1 MLQISPSPRKRGPI
15 RREGSMWHDIRS
27 LLAAV
32 VMGPRFRGDDC
43 RKALA
48 VASLIV
54 AAICL
59 TLPAR
64 AADFYAGKQ
73 ITIVVGFSTGGTYD
87 VTARLWSR
95 YLGKHL
101 AGNPSVIVRN
111 MPGSGSLVATN
122 HLYHAAP
129 KDGTTLAV
137 IGGGTVLEPLL
148 GNQQAKYDGRR
159 FNWIG
164 GRSRDNFLCAVWH
177 TVPVQ
182 IMQDVVKRETVVG
195 STGPGSRTLS
205 YPKALN
211 ELIGTKFKIVTG
223 YPGGNEITLAL
234 ERGEV
239 EGYCGWA
246 VGSIIQRAPQWLK
259 EGTVRPLA
267 QFTLSKPDLPNVP
280 LATDLPPTQIGKQAI
295 EFLAADSVLAWPL
308 LAPQDLPAERV
319 RELREAFNRM
329 MKDPELI
336 AEAAKQGLEI
346 DAVSGEEM
354 QALVDRLHTAAPEV
368 VELVKKIVAGH

>member
-1 MLQISPSPRKRGPI
+1 MTRFLWSPT
-15 RREGSMWHDIRS
+15 
-27 LLAAV
+27 
-32 VMGPRFRGDDC
+32 
-43 RKALA
+43 LA
-48 VASLIV
+48 VATLAAAASLT
-54 AAICL
+54 A
-59 TLPAR
+59 PAR
-64 AADFYAGKQ
+64 AADFYQGKQ
-73 ITIVVGFSTGGTYD
+73 ITIVVGFTTGGTYD
-87 VTARLWSR
+87 ASARLWSR

-122 HLYHAAP
+122 HLYNAAP
-129 KDGTTLAV
+129 RDGTELAV

-164 GRSRDNFLCAVWH
+164 GRSPDDFVCAVWH

-182 IMQDVVKRETVVG
+182 TMQDVTKRETVVG

-211 ELIGTKFKIVTG
+211 ELLGTKFKIVTG

-246 VGSIIQRAPQWLK
+246 VGSIKQRAPQWLK
-259 EGTVRPLA
+259 DGTVRALA
-267 QFTLSKPDLPNVP
+267 QFTLSKPELPNVP
-280 LATDLPPTQIGKQAI
+280 LASDLPPTKTGKQAI
-295 EFLAADSVLAWPL
+295 ELLAGDSLLAWPL

-319 RELREAFNRM
+319 RELRTAFNAM
-329 MKDPELI
+329 MKDPDLL

-346 DAVSGEEM
+346 EPVRGEEM
-354 QALVDRLHTAAPEV
+354 QSLVERLYTTPPEV
-368 VELVKKIVAGH
+368 VELVKRIVNGH

>member
-1 MLQISPSPRKRGPI
+1 MLHHLSSPMRLPLLVA
-15 RREGSMWHDIRS
+15 GS
-27 LLAAV
+27 LAA
-32 VMGPRFRGDDC
+32 
-43 RKALA
+43 A
-48 VASLIV
+48 ASHSP
-54 AAICL
+54 AAS
-59 TLPAR
+59 
-64 AADFYAGKQ
+64 AADFYQGKQ

-122 HLYHAAP
+122 HLYNAAP

-148 GNQQAKYDGRR
+148 GNPQAKYDGRR

-182 IMQDVVKRETVVG
+182 TMQDVIKRETVVG

-205 YPKALN
+205 YPRALN

-246 VGSIIQRAPQWLK
+246 VGSIMQRAPQWLK
-259 EGTVRPLA
+259 DGTVRALA

-280 LATDLPPTQIGKQAI
+280 LASDLPPTKTGKQAI
-295 EFLAADSVLAWPL
+295 ELLAADSVLAWPL

-319 RELREAFNRM
+319 IELRTAFNAM

-336 AEAAKQGLEI
+336 AEAAKQGLEV
-346 DAVSGEEM
+346 DPVSGAEM
-354 QALVDRLHTAAPEV
+354 QELVDRLHTAPPEV
-368 VELVKKIVAGH
+368 VDLVKKIVAGH

>member
-1 MLQISPSPRKRGPI
+1 MARFLS
-15 RREGSMWHDIRS
+15 S
-27 LLAAV
+27 LTLAAAV
-32 VMGPRFRGDDC
+32 
-43 RKALA
+43 LA
-48 VASLIV
+48 ATSVLASVAQ
-54 AAICL
+54 
-59 TLPAR
+59 

-101 AGNPSVIVRN
+101 GGNPTVIVGN

-122 HLYHAAP
+122 HLYNAAP

-137 IGGGTVLEPLL
+137 IGGGPVLEPPL
-148 GNQQAKYDGRR
+148 GNQQAKYDGRL

-182 IMQDVVKRETVVG
+182 TMQDVIKRETVVG

-246 VGSIIQRAPQWLK
+246 VGSIKQRAPDWIRDGK
-259 EGTVRPLA
+259 IRPLV
-267 QFTLSKPDLPNVP
+267 QFTLGKGDLPDVP
-280 LATDLPPTQIGKQAI
+280 LATDH
-295 EFLAADSVLAWPL
+295 ADS
-308 LAPQDLPAERV
+308 ENGKR
-319 RELREAFNRM
+319 
-329 MKDPELI
+329 
-336 AEAAKQGLEI
+336 
-346 DAVSGEEM
+346 
-354 QALVDRLHTAAPEV
+354 
-368 VELVKKIVAGH
+368 

>member
-1 MLQISPSPRKRGPI
+1 MWPDPPKLQT
-15 RREGSMWHDIRS
+15 
-27 LLAAV
+27 AV
-32 VMGPRFRGDDC
+32 VMGSRLRGYDI
-43 RKALA
+43 RKAVLA
-48 VASLIV
+48 TILL
-54 AAICL
+54 AAGA
-59 TLPAR
+59 TGTPPAH
-64 AADFYAGKQ
+64 ATDFYQGKQ
-73 ITIVVGFSTGGTYD
+73 ITIVVGFTTGGTYD
-87 VTARLWSR
+87 ATARLWSR

-101 AGNPSVIVRN
+101 AGNPTVIVRN
-111 MPGSGSLVATN
+111 MPGSGSLVAAN
-122 HLYHAAP
+122 HLYNAAP
-129 KDGTTLAV
+129 KDGTELAV

-164 GRSRDNFLCAVWH
+164 GRSPDNFLCAVWH

-182 IMQDVVKRETVVG
+182 TMQDVMKREVVVG
-195 STGPGSRTLS
+195 STGAGSRTLS

-259 EGTVRPLA
+259 DGTVRALA
-267 QFTLSKPDLPNVP
+267 QFTLSKPNLPNVP
-280 LATDLPPTQIGKQAI
+280 LASDLPPTKTGKQAI
-295 EFLAADSVLAWPL
+295 ELLAADSLLAWPL

-319 RELREAFNRM
+319 LELRTAFGAM
-329 MKDPELI
+329 MKDPELL
-336 AEAAKQGLEI
+336 AEAKKQSLEI
-346 DAVSGEEM
+346 DPVKGEEM
-354 QALVDRLHTAAPEV
+354 QELVGRLYTTPPDV
-368 VELVKKIVAGH
+368 VELVTRIVGGH